1 MRKRHLDGVMRFVLL
16 GIISISLS
24 ACVSAHSAT
33 SAETMSLKTT
43 PTRNVLTAAEIVASR
58 VSDAYQAV
66 TQLRPDFLRRRS
78 NSVTMAQARPIA
90 MSVYL
95 DELPFGGIES
105 LRSVPLERV
114 RIIRY
119 LSPFEADLRW
129 GGSHPAGAILVTT
142 MKR

>member
-1 MRKRHLDGVMRFVLL
+1 MRTVLL
-16 GIISISLS
+16 VSVSLLLS
-24 ACVSAHSAT
+24 ACVSANSG
-33 SAETMSLKTT
+33 SRLGSLSLRTT

-66 TQLRPDFLRRRS
+66 TQLRPDFLRRRHPS
-78 NSVTMAQARPIA
+78 FTMTQPMPSAV
-90 MSVYL
+90 SVYL

-105 LRSVPLERV
+105 LRAIPLERV

-119 LSPFEADLRW
+119 LPPFDAELRF

-142 MKR
+142 LKDR

>member
-1 MRKRHLDGVMRFVLL
+1 MRFVLL

-43 PTRNVLTAAEIVASR
+43 PTRNVLTAAEIVASK

-78 NSVTMAQARPIA
+78 NSVTMTQARPIA

>member
-1 MRKRHLDGVMRFVLL
+1 MRYVLA

-33 SAETMSLKTT
+33 STESMSLKATSA
-43 PTRNVLTAAEIVASR
+43 RNVLTAAEIVASK
-58 VSDAYQAV
+58 VTDVYQAV

-78 NSVTMAQARPIA
+78 NSFTMTPSRPSA
-90 MSVYL
+90 LSVYL
-95 DELPFGGIES
+95 DELPFGNVES

-119 LSPFEADLRW
+119 LSPFEAELRW

-142 MKR
+142 IKR

>member
-1 MRKRHLDGVMRFVLL
+1 MRYALA

-33 SAETMSLKTT
+33 SAESMSLKAS
-43 PTRNVLTAAEIVASR
+43 PTRNVLTAAEIVASK

-66 TQLRPDFLRRRS
+66 TQLRPDFLRRRP
-78 NSVTMAQARPIA
+78 NTPTMAQTRPVA
-90 MSVYL
+90 LSVYL
-95 DELPFGGIES
+95 DELPFGNIES

-119 LSPFEADLRW
+119 LTPFEADLRW

>member
-1 MRKRHLDGVMRFVLL
+1 MRYALL

-33 SAETMSLKTT
+33 SAESMSLKTT
-43 PTRNVLTAAEIVASR
+43 PTRNVLTAAEIVASK

-78 NSVTMAQARPIA
+78 NSITMRQTRPA
-90 MSVYL
+90 ALSVYL
-95 DELPFGGIES
+95 DELPFGNLES
-105 LRSVPLERV
+105 LRMVPLERV

-119 LSPFEADLRW
+119 LTPFEADLRW